1 MRKNVIYKI
10 LAHVAVLAVLA
21 STIVALTHNHREGK
35 PGDETHCKIC
45 LATHGNT
52 SAAVSPT
59 FTLPVVPA
67 LLTFVLLL
75 DVSVVYTPQC
85 SLTRGRAPP
94 LG

>member
-21 STIVALTHNHREGK
+21 STIVALSHNHREGK
-35 PGDETHCKIC
+35 PGDEAHCKIC
-45 LATHGNT
+45 LATHGIT
-52 SAAVSPT
+52 SAAVSLA